1 MTRTLPRQEI
11 RSALTGP
18 FGSIRTPVNRD
29 GSGRKGSGRK
39 GSGRKGTVRS
49 AADGSGRKGTV
60 RGTARN

>member
-39 GSGRKGTVRS
+39 GTVRS